1 MKTVSSPGMDTSE
14 TANLA
19 GKGVAVLHGV
29 GLWQFRRFRVS
40 GSGSRFIN
48 VSAQM
53 GRRGGR
59 MPYPV
64 GPVRSAVMSASS
76 GLLNGDS
83 G

>member
-14 TANLA
+14 TVNLA
-19 GKGVAVLHGV
+19 GKGVAALHGI
-29 GLWQFRRFRVS
+29 GLWQFRRIRVS
-40 GSGSRFIN
+40 GSGSMFIN

-64 GPVRSAVMSASS
+64 GRSAVMSASS